1 VFVWAGP
8 QVQRKVEGLLPGIHA
23 VKVKSLQAEPKP
35 KALETGRPKSRATT
49 LHLRPRPKKEN
60 LIQKELSA
68 TYIVLANRLPNQKT
82 MNWPKV
88 REEIELR
95 TSRSSGAGG
104 QHVNKTESRVELV
117 FNVMES
123 DAFTAREKRNLEHHL
138 GRKIDASGRVS
149 VVDQS
154 GRSQHTNRKRALARL
169 KEILERGRRPIPKIH
184 KGKPFVANKRKRLD
198 HKKRRGEVKASRGKR
213 WL

>member
-1 VFVWAGP
+1 
-8 QVQRKVEGLLPGIHA
+8 
-23 VKVKSLQAEPKP
+23 
-35 KALETGRPKSRATT
+35 
-49 LHLRPRPKKEN
+49 
-60 LIQKELSA
+60 
-68 TYIVLANRLPNQKT
+68 

-88 REEIELR
+88 REELEMR

-117 FNVMES
+117 FDVLSSE
-123 DAFTAREKRNLEHHL
+123 AFSEREKRSLKYHL
-138 GRKIDASGRVS
+138 GRKMDASGRIS

-169 KEILERGRRPIPKIH
+169 KEMLERGRRPIPKVH

-198 HKKRRGEVKASRGKR
+198 RKKRRGEVKAERGKR